1 MMRLGFIAG
10 SQKLEHKSKRLEHLQ
25 KNLHPTID
33 YIFLVIYQRE
43 KPYSSF
49 TNKMKQFPM
58 RGTFN

>member
-43 KPYSSF
+43 KTVEFVYEQNETVSYAR
-49 TNKMKQFPM
+49 NL
-58 RGTFN
+58 